1 MPLLAV
7 VPNCRKLDCP
17 WRGLRLAL
25 LLVSRHFPAVELAFA
40 GILVQRTAMGSEEQL
55 AAPEFKAARCV
66 REQRRRFRN
75 VRAGRPPW
83 RGLRTRRRPGRACPF
98 AAR

>member
-55 AAPEFKAARCV
+55 AAPEFQGGEMRART
-66 REQRRRFRN
+66 
-75 VRAGRPPW
+75 ASKISK
-83 RGLRTRRRPGRACPF
+83 RTRSASTVERSSNAKATR
-98 AAR
+98 